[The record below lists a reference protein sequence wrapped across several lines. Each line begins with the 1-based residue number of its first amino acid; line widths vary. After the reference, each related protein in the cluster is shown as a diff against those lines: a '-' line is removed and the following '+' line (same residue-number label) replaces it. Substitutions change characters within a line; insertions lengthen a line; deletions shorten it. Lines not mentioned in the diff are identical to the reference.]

1 MKKFKKSFILA
12 VTSSIIISS
21 SAFASNVSFDD
32 VRMDQWFHEPIVELV
47 KKGGVAGYQDGTFKP
62 NGTITRAEFLKMAY
76 SSATEKEYKAEKGH
90 HWASGVHKAAMD
102 KGIID
107 NSFKATSD
115 YLNKPITREE
125 MTTIIVNISE
135 IIKGEPKVDTS
146 KTASKIV
153 DLGKVSPERKADV
166 LQAYQKGLLA
176 GKENGFEPQGKT
188 TRGEA
193 AMVIMR
199 ILDNDFRV
207 DPDKVVEAP
216 AGRVIKWNDPNKPL
230 DPKVGDV
237 FIDKNGVKHVLKEG
251 YGVLGGGQKIDYHD
265 GTVINGIK
273 FKGIDEGAI
282 GMVDTITGR
291 DLDGQPYWVANGE
304 GHFDSEWKRM
314 ADKVLAEFKADL
326 KAKGIDVTTL
336 EQGKLYHNNWIIIE
350 GGAVNF
356 TGGQAGFNPNNYQQ
370 GKY

>member
-1 MKKFKKSFILA
+1 MKKFKKSFLLA

-47 KKGGVAGYQDGTFKP
+47 KRGGVAGYQDGTFKP

-76 SSATEKEYKAEKGH
+76 SSATEQEYKAEKGH
-90 HWASGVHKAAMD
+90 HWASGVHKAAME

-107 NSFKATSD
+107 NTFPATSD

-135 IIKGEPKVDTS
+135 IIKNEPKVDTS
-146 KTASKIV
+146 NTASKIA

-176 GKENGFEPQGKT
+176 GKGNGFEPQGKT

-207 DPDKVVEAP
+207 DPEKVVEAP
-216 AGRVIKWNDPNKPL
+216 AGAQTIHEGKGVLAPKP
-230 DPKVGDV
+230 GDV
-237 FIDKNGVKHVLKEG
+237 YIKKDGTKIILKEG
-251 YGVLGGGQKIDYHD
+251 PGGVLGAGQGVDLYSGYKWENGYTFGDKELGVTDQKD
-265 GTVINGIK
+265 G
-273 FKGIDEGAI
+273 KGNS
-282 GMVDTITGR
+282 VS
-291 DLDGQPYWVANGE
+291 GQPYRVYKPKGE
-304 GHFDSEWKRM
+304 GHFRDEWNFM
-314 ADKVLAEFKADL
+314 AEALIGEALAKYGLEADL
-326 KAKGIDVTTL
+326 PDGFIYKEWVKYIKG
-336 EQGKLYHNNWIIIE
+336 E
-350 GGAVNF
+350 GWFFMGP
-356 TGGQAGFNPNNYQQ
+356 Q
-370 GKY
+370 